1 MNPDKIIESCNFM
14 TSTENLQ
21 TPISKGSA
29 ITAWIVRM
37 IKGILVGIGAITP
50 GLSGGVLM
58 VVFGIYEPLV
68 RWLADIRKKFLPNL
82 RFFLPVGIGGLIGV
96 VAFSAVIDYA
106 FDHFAAQF
114 TWLFIGF
121 ISGTIPSLLK
131 TAGEQGRKKWHWL
144 LLVLFAAGI
153 YFFMTWME
161 TIRSVTM
168 KPSFWGWVLSG
179 ALTGFGL
186 VIPGMSPSNFLLYL
200 GLYQPMANGIKNLEL
215 GVILPL
221 ILGVVLVIFLFARV
235 VSWLFRKHHAL
246 MYHIIIGIVIGST
259 AAIIPSGVKGI
270 GIIAVCALLFA
281 LGAAASY
288 GLAKLDE
295 KHPHESLF

>member
-1 MNPDKIIESCNFM
+1 M
-14 TSTENLQ
+14 TLTEKTQ
-21 TPISKGSA
+21 TPQARTETPI
-29 ITAWIVRM
+29 AWIIRLV
-37 IKGILVGIGAITP
+37 KGILAGIGAITP

-82 RFFLPVGIGGLIGV
+82 RFFLPVGIGGVIGV

-106 FDHFAAQF
+106 FTHFAAQF

-121 ISGTIPSLLK
+121 ITGTIPSLLK

-144 LLVLFAAGI
+144 LLGVFAVGI
-153 YFFMTWME
+153 YLFMTWME
-161 TIRSVTM
+161 SIRSVTM
-168 KPSFWGWVLSG
+168 TPSFWGWLLSG

-186 VIPGMSPSNFLLYL
+186 VVPGMSPSNFLLYL

-221 ILGVVLVIFLFARV
+221 ILGVVLVIFIFARL

-259 AAIIPSGVKGI
+259 AAIIPSGVSGF
-270 GIIAVCALLFA
+270 GVIAACALLFLA
-281 LGAAASY
+281 GASASFA
-288 GLAKLDE
+288 LAKLDE

>member
-1 MNPDKIIESCNFM
+1 M
-14 TSTENLQ
+14 TSTENTQ
-21 TPISKGSA
+21 TPQTHADTPI
-29 ITAWIVRM
+29 AWIIRLV
-37 IKGILVGIGAITP
+37 KGILSGIGAITP

-82 RFFLPVGIGGLIGV
+82 RYFLPVGIGGVIGV
-96 VAFSAVIDYA
+96 IAFSAVIAYA
-106 FDHFAAQF
+106 FDNFAAQF

-131 TAGEQGRKKWHWL
+131 TAGEQGRKNWHWL
-144 LLVLFAAGI
+144 LLAVFAVGI
-153 YFFMTWME
+153 YLFMTWME
-161 TIRSVTM
+161 TVRSVTM
-168 KPSFWGWVLSG
+168 APSFWGWVLSG
-179 ALTGFGL
+179 ALTGLGL
-186 VIPGMSPSNFLLYL
+186 VVPGMSPSNFLLYL
-200 GLYQPMANGIKNLEL
+200 GLYEPMANGIKSLNL

-221 ILGVVLVIFLFARV
+221 ILGVVLVIFLFARL

-259 AAIIPSGVKGI
+259 AAIIPSDVSGI
-270 GIIAVCALLFA
+270 GIILTCVLLF
-281 LGAAASY
+281 LVGAGASY
-288 GLAKLDE
+288 ALTKLDE

>member
-1 MNPDKIIESCNFM
+1 MN
-14 TSTENLQ
+14 STENSQ
-21 TPISKGSA
+21 TRTDTPIS
-29 ITAWIVRM
+29 WIIRLV
-37 IKGILVGIGAITP
+37 KGILAGIGAITP

-82 RFFLPVGIGGLIGV
+82 RYFLPVGIGGVIGV
-96 VAFSAVIDYA
+96 IAFSAVIDYA

-121 ISGTIPSLLK
+121 ITGTVPSLLK
-131 TAGEQGRKKWHWL
+131 TAGEQGRKNWHWL
-144 LLVLFAAGI
+144 LLALFAVGI
-153 YFFMTWME
+153 YLFMTWME

-168 KPSFWGWVLSG
+168 APSFWGWVLSG
-179 ALTGFGL
+179 ALTGLGL
-186 VIPGMSPSNFLLYL
+186 VVPGMSPSNFLLYL
-200 GLYQPMANGIKNLEL
+200 GLYQPMANGIKSLEL

-221 ILGVVLVIFLFARV
+221 ILGVVLVIFLFARL

-259 AAIIPSGVKGI
+259 AAIIPSGVSGI
-270 GIIAVCALLFA
+270 GVIAACVLLF
-281 LGAAASY
+281 LVGAAASFA
-288 GLAKLDE
+288 LAKLDE

>member
-1 MNPDKIIESCNFM
+1 M
-14 TSTENLQ
+14 TLTENAQ
-21 TPISKGSA
+21 TPQTHTNTPI
-29 ITAWIVRM
+29 AWIIRFV
-37 IKGILVGIGAITP
+37 KGILVGIGAITP

-82 RFFLPVGIGGLIGV
+82 RFFLPVGIGGVIGV
-96 VAFSAVIDYA
+96 VVFSAVIDYA
-106 FDHFAAQF
+106 FTHFAAQF

-121 ISGTIPSLLK
+121 ITGTIPSLLK

-144 LLVLFAAGI
+144 LLGVFAVGI
-153 YFFMTWME
+153 YLFMTWME
-161 TIRSVTM
+161 SIRSVTM
-168 KPSFWGWVLSG
+168 TPSFWGWLLSG

-186 VIPGMSPSNFLLYL
+186 VVPGMSPSNFLLYL

-221 ILGVVLVIFLFARV
+221 ILGVVLVIFIFARL

-259 AAIIPSGVKGI
+259 AAIIPSGVSGF
-270 GIIAVCALLFA
+270 GVIAACALLFLA
-281 LGAAASY
+281 GASASFA
-288 GLAKLDE
+288 LAKLDE

>member
-1 MNPDKIIESCNFM
+1 M
-14 TSTENLQ
+14 TSTENSQ
-21 TPISKGSA
+21 TRTDTPIS
-29 ITAWIVRM
+29 WIIRLV
-37 IKGILVGIGAITP
+37 KGILAGIGAITP

-82 RFFLPVGIGGLIGV
+82 RYFLPVGIGGVIGV
-96 VAFSAVIDYA
+96 IAFSAVIDYA

-121 ISGTIPSLLK
+121 ITGTVPSLLK
-131 TAGEQGRKKWHWL
+131 TAGEQGRKNWHWL
-144 LLVLFAAGI
+144 LLALFAVGI
-153 YFFMTWME
+153 YLFMTWME

-168 KPSFWGWVLSG
+168 APSFWGWVLSG
-179 ALTGFGL
+179 ALTGLGL
-186 VIPGMSPSNFLLYL
+186 VVPGMSPSNFLLYL
-200 GLYQPMANGIKNLEL
+200 GLYQPMANGIKSLDL

-221 ILGVVLVIFLFARV
+221 ILGVVLVIFLFARL

-259 AAIIPSGVKGI
+259 AAIIPSGVSSI
-270 GIIAVCALLFA
+270 GVIAACVLLF
-281 LGAAASY
+281 LVGAAASFA
-288 GLAKLDE
+288 LAKLDE

>member
-1 MNPDKIIESCNFM
+1 M
-14 TSTENLQ
+14 TTTEKTQ
-21 TPISKGSA
+21 TPQTRTDTPI
-29 ITAWIVRM
+29 AWIIRFV
-37 IKGILVGIGAITP
+37 KGILAGIGAITP

-82 RFFLPVGIGGLIGV
+82 RYFLPVGIGGVIGV
-96 VAFSAVIDYA
+96 IAFSAVIDYA
-106 FDHFAAQF
+106 FDNFAAQF

-121 ISGTIPSLLK
+121 ISGTLPSLLK
-131 TAGEQGRKKWHWL
+131 TAGEQGRKKLHWL
-144 LLVLFAAGI
+144 LLALFAVGI
-153 YFFMTWME
+153 YLFMTWME

-168 KPSFWGWVLSG
+168 APSFWGWVLSG
-179 ALTGFGL
+179 ALTGLGL
-186 VIPGMSPSNFLLYL
+186 VVPGMSPSNFLLYL
-200 GLYQPMANGIKNLEL
+200 GLYQPMANGIKSLDP

-259 AAIIPSGVKGI
+259 AAIIPSDVNGI
-270 GIIAVCALLFA
+270 GVILACVLLFIV
-281 LGAAASY
+281 GAAASY
-288 GLAKLDE
+288 TLAKLDE

>member
-1 MNPDKIIESCNFM
+1 M
-14 TSTENLQ
+14 TSTENTQ
-21 TPISKGSA
+21 TPQTHA
-29 ITAWIVRM
+29 DTPVAWIIRLV
-37 IKGILVGIGAITP
+37 KGILAGIGAITP

-82 RFFLPVGIGGLIGV
+82 RYFLPVGIGGVIGV
-96 VAFSAVIDYA
+96 IAFSAVIAYA
-106 FDHFAAQF
+106 FDNFAAQF

-131 TAGEQGRKKWHWL
+131 TAGEQGRKNWHWL
-144 LLVLFAAGI
+144 LLALFAVGI
-153 YFFMTWME
+153 YLFMTWME
-161 TIRSVTM
+161 TVRSVTM
-168 KPSFWGWVLSG
+168 APSFWGWVLSG
-179 ALTGFGL
+179 ALTGLGL
-186 VIPGMSPSNFLLYL
+186 VVPGMSPSNFLLYL
-200 GLYQPMANGIKNLEL
+200 GLYEPMANGIKSLDL

-221 ILGVVLVIFLFARV
+221 ILGVVLVIFLFARL

-259 AAIIPSGVKGI
+259 AAIIPSGVSGI
-270 GIIAVCALLFA
+270 GVILTCALLF
-281 LGAAASY
+281 LVGAGASY
-288 GLAKLDE
+288 ALAKMDE

>member
-1 MNPDKIIESCNFM
+1 M
-14 TSTENLQ
+14 TLTENAQ
-21 TPISKGSA
+21 TPQTHTNTPI
-29 ITAWIVRM
+29 AWIIRFV
-37 IKGILVGIGAITP
+37 KGILVGIGAITP

-68 RWLADIRKKFLPNL
+68 RWLADIRNKFLPNL
-82 RFFLPVGIGGLIGV
+82 RFFLPVGIGGVIGV

-106 FDHFAAQF
+106 FTHFAAQF

-121 ISGTIPSLLK
+121 ITGTIPSLLK

-144 LLVLFAAGI
+144 LLGVFAVGI
-153 YFFMTWME
+153 YLFMTWME
-161 TIRSVTM
+161 SIRSVTM
-168 KPSFWGWVLSG
+168 TPSFWGWLLSG

-186 VIPGMSPSNFLLYL
+186 VVPGMSPSNFLLYL

-221 ILGVVLVIFLFARV
+221 ILGVVLVIFIFARL

-259 AAIIPSGVKGI
+259 AAIIPSGVSGF
-270 GIIAVCALLFA
+270 GVIAACALLFLA
-281 LGAAASY
+281 GASASFA
-288 GLAKLDE
+288 LAKLDE

>member
-1 MNPDKIIESCNFM
+1 M
-14 TSTENLQ
+14 TSIENTQLPQ
-21 TPISKGSA
+21 AKSDTPITWIIRLVKGVLA
-29 ITAWIVRM
+29 
-37 IKGILVGIGAITP
+37 GIGAITP

-82 RFFLPVGIGGLIGV
+82 RYFLPVGIGGIIGV
-96 VAFSAVIDYA
+96 VAFSAVIDFA
-106 FDHFAAQF
+106 FTHFAAQF

-131 TAGEQGRKKWHWL
+131 TAGEQGRKNWHWL
-144 LLVLFAAGI
+144 LLGLFAVGI
-153 YFFMTWME
+153 YLFMTWME

-168 KPSFWGWVLSG
+168 APSFWGWVLSG
-179 ALTGFGL
+179 ALTGLGL
-186 VIPGMSPSNFLLYL
+186 VVPGMSPSNFLLYL
-200 GLYQPMANGIKNLEL
+200 GLYQPMVNGIKNLNP

-221 ILGVVLVIFLFARV
+221 ILGVALVIFLFARL

-259 AAIIPSGVKGI
+259 AAIIPSGVRGFGVI
-270 GIIAVCALLFA
+270 LACALLF
-281 LGAAASY
+281 LVGAAASF

>member
-1 MNPDKIIESCNFM
+1 M
-14 TSTENLQ
+14 TLTENAQ
-21 TPISKGSA
+21 TPQTNTNTPI
-29 ITAWIVRM
+29 AWIIRFV
-37 IKGILVGIGAITP
+37 KGILVGIGAITP

-82 RFFLPVGIGGLIGV
+82 RFFLPVGIGGVIGV

-106 FDHFAAQF
+106 FTHFAAQF

-121 ISGTIPSLLK
+121 ITGTIPSLLK

-144 LLVLFAAGI
+144 LLGVFAVGI
-153 YFFMTWME
+153 YLFMTWME
-161 TIRSVTM
+161 SIRSVTM
-168 KPSFWGWVLSG
+168 TPSFWGWLLSG

-186 VIPGMSPSNFLLYL
+186 VVPGMSPSNFLLYL

-221 ILGVVLVIFLFARV
+221 ILGVVLVIFIFARL

-259 AAIIPSGVKGI
+259 AAIIPSGVSGF
-270 GIIAVCALLFA
+270 GVIAACALLFLA
-281 LGAAASY
+281 GASASFA
-288 GLAKLDE
+288 LAKLDE

>member
-1 MNPDKIIESCNFM
+1 M
-14 TSTENLQ
+14 TLTENAQ
-21 TPISKGSA
+21 TPQTHTNTPI
-29 ITAWIVRM
+29 AWIIRFV
-37 IKGILVGIGAITP
+37 KGILVGIGAITP

-82 RFFLPVGIGGLIGV
+82 RFFLPIGIGGVIGV

-106 FDHFAAQF
+106 FTHFAAQF

-121 ISGTIPSLLK
+121 ITGTIPSLLK

-144 LLVLFAAGI
+144 LLGVFAVGI
-153 YFFMTWME
+153 YLFMTWME
-161 TIRSVTM
+161 SIRSVTM
-168 KPSFWGWVLSG
+168 TPSFWGWLLSG

-186 VIPGMSPSNFLLYL
+186 VVPGMSPSNFLLYL

-221 ILGVVLVIFLFARV
+221 ILGVVLVIFIFARL

-259 AAIIPSGVKGI
+259 AAIIPSGVSGF
-270 GIIAVCALLFA
+270 GVIAACALLFLA
-281 LGAAASY
+281 GASASFA
-288 GLAKLDE
+288 LAKLDE

>member
-1 MNPDKIIESCNFM
+1 M
-14 TSTENLQ
+14 TLTENAQ
-21 TPISKGSA
+21 TPQTHTNTPS
-29 ITAWIVRM
+29 AWIIRFV
-37 IKGILVGIGAITP
+37 KGILVGIGAITP

-82 RFFLPVGIGGLIGV
+82 RFFLPVGIGGVIGV

-106 FDHFAAQF
+106 FTHFAAQF

-121 ISGTIPSLLK
+121 ITGTIPSLLK

-144 LLVLFAAGI
+144 LLGVFAVGI
-153 YFFMTWME
+153 YLFMTWME
-161 TIRSVTM
+161 SIRSVTM
-168 KPSFWGWVLSG
+168 TPSFWGWLLSG

-186 VIPGMSPSNFLLYL
+186 VVPGMSPSNFLLYL

-221 ILGVVLVIFLFARV
+221 ILGVVLVIFIFARL

-259 AAIIPSGVKGI
+259 AAIIPSGVSGF
-270 GIIAVCALLFA
+270 GVIAACALLFLA
-281 LGAAASY
+281 GASASFA
-288 GLAKLDE
+288 LAKLDE

>member
-1 MNPDKIIESCNFM
+1 M
-14 TSTENLQ
+14 TSTENTQ
-21 TPISKGSA
+21 TPKTRSDTPI
-29 ITAWIVRM
+29 AWIIRFA
-37 IKGILVGIGAITP
+37 KGILAGIGAITP

-68 RWLADIRKKFLPNL
+68 RWLANIRKKFLPNL
-82 RFFLPVGIGGLIGV
+82 RYFLPVGIGGVIGV
-96 VAFSAVIDYA
+96 IAFSAVIDYA
-106 FDHFAAQF
+106 FDNFAAQF

-144 LLVLFAAGI
+144 LIALFAVVI
-153 YFFMTWME
+153 YLFMTWME

-168 KPSFWGWVLSG
+168 APSFWGWVLSG
-179 ALTGFGL
+179 ALTGLGL
-186 VIPGMSPSNFLLYL
+186 VVPGMSPSNFLLYL
-200 GLYQPMANGIKNLEL
+200 GLYQPMANGIKNLDL

-235 VSWLFRKHHAL
+235 VSWLFRKHHTL

-259 AAIIPSGVKGI
+259 AAIIPSGVSGI
-270 GIIAVCALLFA
+270 GVILACTLLFLA
-281 LGAAASY
+281 GAAASF

>member
-1 MNPDKIIESCNFM
+1 MLHMTVIENPQIPQPRAS
-14 TSTENLQ
+14 
-21 TPISKGSA
+21 TPI
-29 ITAWIVRM
+29 AWIIRLV
-37 IKGILVGIGAITP
+37 KGVLAGIGAITP
-50 GLSGGVLM
+50 GLSGGVLL

-82 RFFLPVGIGGLIGV
+82 RFFLPVGIGGVIGV
-96 VAFSAVIDYA
+96 IAFSAVIDYA
-106 FDHFAAQF
+106 FSHFAAQF

-121 ISGTIPSLLK
+121 IAGTIPSLLK
-131 TAGEQGRKKWHWL
+131 TAGEQGRNNWHWL
-144 LLVLFAAGI
+144 LLAAFAAGI

-161 TIRSVTM
+161 SIRSVTM
-168 KPSFWGWVLSG
+168 EPSFWGWVLSG
-179 ALTGFGL
+179 ALTGLGL
-186 VIPGMSPSNFLLYL
+186 VVPGMSPSNFLLYL
-200 GLYQPMANGIKNLEL
+200 GLYQPMANGIKNLNL

-221 ILGVVLVIFLFARV
+221 ILGVVLVIFIFARL

-259 AAIIPSGVKGI
+259 AAIIPSGVSGF
-270 GIIAVCALLFA
+270 GVIIACVLLFFA
-281 LGAAASY
+281 GAAASY

>member
-1 MNPDKIIESCNFM
+1 M
-14 TSTENLQ
+14 TLTENAQ
-21 TPISKGSA
+21 TPQTHTNTPI
-29 ITAWIVRM
+29 AWIIRFV
-37 IKGILVGIGAITP
+37 KGILVGIGAITP

-82 RFFLPVGIGGLIGV
+82 RFFLPVGIGGVIGV

-106 FDHFAAQF
+106 FTHFAAQF

-121 ISGTIPSLLK
+121 ITGTIPSLLK
-131 TAGEQGRKKWHWL
+131 TAEEQGRKKWHWL
-144 LLVLFAAGI
+144 LLGVFAVGI
-153 YFFMTWME
+153 YLFMTWME
-161 TIRSVTM
+161 SIRSVTM
-168 KPSFWGWVLSG
+168 TPSFWGWLLSG

-186 VIPGMSPSNFLLYL
+186 VVPGMSPSNFLLYL

-221 ILGVVLVIFLFARV
+221 ILGVVLVIFIFARL

-259 AAIIPSGVKGI
+259 AAIIPSGVSGF
-270 GIIAVCALLFA
+270 GVIAACALLFLA
-281 LGAAASY
+281 GASASFA
-288 GLAKLDE
+288 LAKLDE

>member
-1 MNPDKIIESCNFM
+1 M
-14 TSTENLQ
+14 TSTENTQ
-21 TPISKGSA
+21 MPQTRTDTPI
-29 ITAWIVRM
+29 AWIIRLV
-37 IKGILVGIGAITP
+37 KGILAGIGAITP

-68 RWLADIRKKFLPNL
+68 RWLADIRKKFMPNL
-82 RFFLPVGIGGLIGV
+82 RYFLPVGIGGVIGV
-96 VAFSAVIDYA
+96 IAFSAVIDYA

-121 ISGTIPSLLK
+121 IAGTIPSLLK

-144 LLVLFAAGI
+144 LLALFAVGI
-153 YFFMTWME
+153 YLFMTWMK

-168 KPSFWGWVLSG
+168 EPSFLGWLLSG
-179 ALTGFGL
+179 ALTGLGL
-186 VIPGMSPSNFLLYL
+186 VVPGMSPSNFLLYL
-200 GLYQPMANGIKNLEL
+200 GLYQPMANGIKSLDL
-215 GVILPL
+215 SVILPL
-221 ILGVVLVIFLFARV
+221 ILGVVLVIFLFARL

-270 GIIAVCALLFA
+270 GVVLACVLLFLA
-281 LGAAASY
+281 GGAASFA
-288 GLAKLDE
+288 LAKLDE

>member
-1 MNPDKIIESCNFM
+1 M
-14 TSTENLQ
+14 TLTENAQ
-21 TPISKGSA
+21 TPQTHTNTPI
-29 ITAWIVRM
+29 AWIIRFV
-37 IKGILVGIGAITP
+37 KGILVGIGAITP

-82 RFFLPVGIGGLIGV
+82 RFFLPVGIGGVIGV

-106 FDHFAAQF
+106 FTHFAAQF

-121 ISGTIPSLLK
+121 ITGTIPSLLK

-144 LLVLFAAGI
+144 LLGVFAVGI
-153 YFFMTWME
+153 YLFMTWME
-161 TIRSVTM
+161 SIRSVTM
-168 KPSFWGWVLSG
+168 TPSFWGWLLSG

-186 VIPGMSPSNFLLYL
+186 VVPGMSPSNFLLYL

-221 ILGVVLVIFLFARV
+221 ILRVVLVIFIFARL

-259 AAIIPSGVKGI
+259 AAIIPSGVSGF
-270 GIIAVCALLFA
+270 GVIAACALLFLA
-281 LGAAASY
+281 GASASFA
-288 GLAKLDE
+288 LAKLDE

>member
-1 MNPDKIIESCNFM
+1 M
-14 TSTENLQ
+14 
-21 TPISKGSA
+21 
-29 ITAWIVRM
+29 
-37 IKGILVGIGAITP
+37 KGILVGIGAITP

-82 RFFLPVGIGGLIGV
+82 RFFLPVGIGGVIGV

-106 FDHFAAQF
+106 FTHFAAQF

-121 ISGTIPSLLK
+121 ITGTIPSLLK

-144 LLVLFAAGI
+144 LLGVFAVGI
-153 YFFMTWME
+153 YLFMTWME
-161 TIRSVTM
+161 SIRSVTM
-168 KPSFWGWVLSG
+168 TPSFWGWLLSG

-186 VIPGMSPSNFLLYL
+186 VVPGMSPSNFLLYL

-221 ILGVVLVIFLFARV
+221 ILGVVLVIFIFARL

-259 AAIIPSGVKGI
+259 AAIIPSGVSGF
-270 GIIAVCALLFA
+270 GVIAACALLFLA
-281 LGAAASY
+281 GASASFA
-288 GLAKLDE
+288 LAKLDE

>member
-1 MNPDKIIESCNFM
+1 
-14 TSTENLQ
+14 
-21 TPISKGSA
+21 
-29 ITAWIVRM
+29 
-37 IKGILVGIGAITP
+37 
-50 GLSGGVLM
+50 M

>member
-1 MNPDKIIESCNFM
+1 M
-14 TSTENLQ
+14 TLTENAQ
-21 TPISKGSA
+21 TPQTHTNTPI
-29 ITAWIVRM
+29 AWIIRFV
-37 IKGILVGIGAITP
+37 KGILVGIGAITP

-82 RFFLPVGIGGLIGV
+82 RFFLPVGIGGVIGV

-106 FDHFAAQF
+106 FTHFAAQF

-121 ISGTIPSLLK
+121 ITGTIPSLLK
-131 TAGEQGRKKWHWL
+131 TAGEQSRKKWHWL
-144 LLVLFAAGI
+144 LLGVFAVEI
-153 YFFMTWME
+153 YLFMTWME
-161 TIRSVTM
+161 SIRSVTM
-168 KPSFWGWVLSG
+168 TPSFWGWLLSG

-186 VIPGMSPSNFLLYL
+186 VVPGMSPSNFLLYL

-221 ILGVVLVIFLFARV
+221 ILGVVLVIFIFARL

-259 AAIIPSGVKGI
+259 AAIIPSGVSGF
-270 GIIAVCALLFA
+270 GVIAACALLFLA
-281 LGAAASY
+281 GASASFA
-288 GLAKLDE
+288 LAKLDE

>member
-1 MNPDKIIESCNFM
+1 M
-14 TSTENLQ
+14 TLTENAQ
-21 TPISKGSA
+21 TPQTHTNTPI
-29 ITAWIVRM
+29 AWIIRFV
-37 IKGILVGIGAITP
+37 KGILVGIGAITP

-68 RWLADIRKKFLPNL
+68 RWLADIRKKFLLNL
-82 RFFLPVGIGGLIGV
+82 RFFLPVGIGGVIGV

-106 FDHFAAQF
+106 FTHFAAQF

-121 ISGTIPSLLK
+121 ITGTIPSLLK

-144 LLVLFAAGI
+144 LLGVFAVGI
-153 YFFMTWME
+153 YLFMTWME
-161 TIRSVTM
+161 SIRSVTM
-168 KPSFWGWVLSG
+168 TPSFWGWLLSG

-186 VIPGMSPSNFLLYL
+186 VVPGMSPSNFLLYL

-221 ILGVVLVIFLFARV
+221 ILGVVLVIFIFARL

-259 AAIIPSGVKGI
+259 AAIIPSGVSGF
-270 GIIAVCALLFA
+270 GVIAACALLFLA
-281 LGAAASY
+281 GASASFA
-288 GLAKLDE
+288 LAKLDE

>member
-1 MNPDKIIESCNFM
+1 M
-14 TSTENLQ
+14 TLTENAQ
-21 TPISKGSA
+21 TPPTHTNTPI
-29 ITAWIVRM
+29 AWINRFV
-37 IKGILVGIGAITP
+37 KGILVGIGAITP

-82 RFFLPVGIGGLIGV
+82 RFFLPVGIGGVIGV

-106 FDHFAAQF
+106 FTHFAAQF

-121 ISGTIPSLLK
+121 ITGTIPSLLK

-144 LLVLFAAGI
+144 LLGVFAVGI
-153 YFFMTWME
+153 YLFMTWME
-161 TIRSVTM
+161 SIRSVTM
-168 KPSFWGWVLSG
+168 TPSFWGWLLSG

-186 VIPGMSPSNFLLYL
+186 VVPGMSPSNFLLYL

-221 ILGVVLVIFLFARV
+221 ILGVVLVIFIFARL

-259 AAIIPSGVKGI
+259 AAIIPSGVSGF
-270 GIIAVCALLFA
+270 GVIAACALLFLA
-281 LGAAASY
+281 GASASFA
-288 GLAKLDE
+288 LAKLDE

>member
-1 MNPDKIIESCNFM
+1 M
-14 TSTENLQ
+14 TSSENTQLPQ
-21 TPISKGSA
+21 TQSNA
-29 ITAWIVRM
+29 ILAWIIRLV
-37 IKGILVGIGAITP
+37 KGILAGIGAITP

-68 RWLADIRKKFLPNL
+68 RWLADIRKKFMPNL
-82 RFFLPVGIGGLIGV
+82 RYFLPVGIGGIIGV

-121 ISGTIPSLLK
+121 IVGTIPSLLR
-131 TAGEQGRKKWHWL
+131 TAGEQGRKNWHWM
-144 LLVLFAAGI
+144 LVALFALGI

-168 KPSFWGWVLSG
+168 EPSFWGWVLSG

-186 VIPGMSPSNFLLYL
+186 VVPGMSPSNFLLYL
-200 GLYQPMANGIKNLEL
+200 GLYQPMANGIKNLDM

-221 ILGVVLVIFLFARV
+221 ILGVVLVILIFARL
-235 VSWLFRKHHAL
+235 VSWLFRKHHAV
-246 MYHIIIGIVIGST
+246 MYHSIIGIVIGST
-259 AAIIPSGVKGI
+259 AAIIPSGVSGFNV
-270 GIIAVCALLFA
+270 IAVCVLLFLA
-281 LGAAASY
+281 GAAASF
-288 GLAKLDE
+288 GLAKMDE

>member
-1 MNPDKIIESCNFM
+1 M
-14 TSTENLQ
+14 TLTENAQ
-21 TPISKGSA
+21 TPQTHTNTPI
-29 ITAWIVRM
+29 AWIIRFV
-37 IKGILVGIGAITP
+37 KGILVGIGAITP

-82 RFFLPVGIGGLIGV
+82 RFFLPVGIGGVIGV

-106 FDHFAAQF
+106 FTHFAAQF

-121 ISGTIPSLLK
+121 ITGTIPSLLK

-144 LLVLFAAGI
+144 LLGVFAVGI
-153 YFFMTWME
+153 YLFMTWME
-161 TIRSVTM
+161 SIRSVTM
-168 KPSFWGWVLSG
+168 TPSFWGWLLSG

-186 VIPGMSPSNFLLYL
+186 VVPGMSPSNFLLYL

-221 ILGVVLVIFLFARV
+221 ILGVVLVIFIFARLV
-235 VSWLFRKHHAL
+235 NWLFRKHHAL

-259 AAIIPSGVKGI
+259 AAIIPSGVSGF
-270 GIIAVCALLFA
+270 GVIAACALLFLA
-281 LGAAASY
+281 GASASFA
-288 GLAKLDE
+288 LAKLDE

>member
-1 MNPDKIIESCNFM
+1 M
-14 TSTENLQ
+14 TLTENSQ
-21 TPISKGSA
+21 TPPTHTNTPI
-29 ITAWIVRM
+29 AWIIRFV
-37 IKGILVGIGAITP
+37 KGILVGIGAITP

-82 RFFLPVGIGGLIGV
+82 RFFLPVGIGGVIGV

-106 FDHFAAQF
+106 FTHFAAQF

-121 ISGTIPSLLK
+121 ITGTIPSLLK

-144 LLVLFAAGI
+144 LLGVFAVGI
-153 YFFMTWME
+153 YLFMTWME
-161 TIRSVTM
+161 SIRSVTM
-168 KPSFWGWVLSG
+168 TPSFWGWLLSG

-186 VIPGMSPSNFLLYL
+186 VVPGMSPSNFLLYL

-221 ILGVVLVIFLFARV
+221 ILGVVLVIFIFARL

-259 AAIIPSGVKGI
+259 AAIIPSGVSGF
-270 GIIAVCALLFA
+270 GVIAACALLFLA
-281 LGAAASY
+281 GASASFA
-288 GLAKLDE
+288 LAKLDE

>member
-1 MNPDKIIESCNFM
+1 MPQTRTD
-14 TSTENLQ
+14 
-21 TPISKGSA
+21 TPI
-29 ITAWIVRM
+29 AWIIRLV
-37 IKGILVGIGAITP
+37 KGILAGIGAITP

-68 RWLADIRKKFLPNL
+68 RWLADIRKKFMPNL
-82 RFFLPVGIGGLIGV
+82 RYFLPVGIGGVIGV
-96 VAFSAVIDYA
+96 IAFSAVIDYA

-121 ISGTIPSLLK
+121 IAGTIPSLLK

-144 LLVLFAAGI
+144 LLALFAVGI
-153 YFFMTWME
+153 YLFMTWMK

-168 KPSFWGWVLSG
+168 EPSFLGWLLSG
-179 ALTGFGL
+179 ALTGLGL
-186 VIPGMSPSNFLLYL
+186 VVPGMSPSNFLLYL
-200 GLYQPMANGIKNLEL
+200 GLYQPMANGIKSLDL
-215 GVILPL
+215 SVILPL
-221 ILGVVLVIFLFARV
+221 ILGVVLVIFLFARL

-270 GIIAVCALLFA
+270 GVVLACVLLFLA
-281 LGAAASY
+281 GGAASFA
-288 GLAKLDE
+288 LAKLDE

>member
-1 MNPDKIIESCNFM
+1 M
-14 TSTENLQ
+14 TLTENAQ
-21 TPISKGSA
+21 TPQTHTNTPI
-29 ITAWIVRM
+29 AWIIRFV
-37 IKGILVGIGAITP
+37 KGILVGIGAITP

-82 RFFLPVGIGGLIGV
+82 RFFLPVGTGGVIGV

-106 FDHFAAQF
+106 FTHFAAQF

-121 ISGTIPSLLK
+121 ITGTIPSLLK

-144 LLVLFAAGI
+144 LLGVFAVGI
-153 YFFMTWME
+153 YLFMTWME
-161 TIRSVTM
+161 SIRSVTM
-168 KPSFWGWVLSG
+168 TPSFWGWLLSG

-186 VIPGMSPSNFLLYL
+186 VVPGMSPSNFLLYL

-221 ILGVVLVIFLFARV
+221 ILGVVLVIFIFARL

-259 AAIIPSGVKGI
+259 AAIIPSGVSGF
-270 GIIAVCALLFA
+270 GVIAACALLFLA
-281 LGAAASY
+281 GASASFA
-288 GLAKLDE
+288 LAKLDE